1 MALPKSFDEGLTLA
15 DKLAEFANLQPEG
28 VAEFRTKNPHFVPST
43 VWEAMHADLTT
54 EGFELVWQQ
63 MQKIVRT
70 AWESGFSP
78 DDCVELI
85 VRGAQFATMQQNFKD
100 QEELI
105 ELGVKLG
112 LGEAEYYEH
121 VRKQMLRKREI
132 FGYQQAV
139 MFLNVQ
145 PWRAAK
151 CPGAMGQPCGKY
163 FVKQAKRSIYC
174 SEECFNA
181 NRSADKRR
189 WWTDVGT
196 KQRAQ
201 KLKAKTK
208 RPKK

>member
-1 MALPKSFDEGLTLA
+1 MSLPKSFSEGLTLA
-15 DKLAEFANLQPEG
+15 DKLAEYANLQPEG
-28 VAEFRTKNPHFVPST
+28 VAEFRTKNPHFVPSA
-43 VWEAMHADLTT
+43 VWETLHADLASDQ
-54 EGFELVWQQ
+54 FNLIWQD
-63 MQKIVRT
+63 MQTVVRA

-78 DDCVELI
+78 DNCVELI
-85 VRGAQFATMQQNFKD
+85 VRGAEAASMQQDFKD
-100 QEELI
+100 HEELV
-105 ELGVKLG
+105 GMN
-112 LGEAEYYEH
+112 LGEPEYYEH
-121 VRKQMLRKREI
+121 RRKQMLREREI

-139 MFLNVQ
+139 MFLHVQ

-174 SEECFNA
+174 SEKCFNA

-201 KLKAKTK
+201 KLKTK
-208 RPKK
+208 RRKK